1 MSYQFYKVLHL
12 IGFMLLFFGFGGI
25 LLSAYSKT
33 ELKKPARIMGMVTHG
48 LGLLII
54 LVSGFGM
61 AARLG
66 LVSGLPAWVQAKI
79 GIWVLLG
86 VAISLVKRKGYIG
99 WPVAILLW
107 GLGTSAAFI
116 AVNKPF

>member
-1 MSYQFYKVLHL
+1 MTYEFYKILHL
-12 IGFMLLFFGFGGI
+12 LGLILLFFSFGG
-25 LLSAYSKT
+25 LLLVSYSRA
-33 ELKKPARIMGMVTHG
+33 ELKKPARIMAFSTHG
-48 LGLLII
+48 VGLLLI

-66 LVSGLPAWVQAKI
+66 MVSGLPTWVKAKI

-99 WPVAILLW
+99 WPIAILLW
-107 GLGTSAAFI
+107 GLGISAAII
-116 AVNKPF
+116 AINKPF

>member
-12 IGFMLLFFGFGGI
+12 LGLILLFFGFGG
-25 LLSAYSKT
+25 LLVSAFAKVT
-33 ELKKPARIMGMVTHG
+33 LTKQARLMSFITHG
-48 LGLLII
+48 LGLFLI
-54 LVSGFGM
+54 LLSGFGM

-79 GIWVLLG
+79 GIWTILG
-86 VAISLVKRKGYIG
+86 VSISLVKRKGYIG

-107 GLGTSAAFI
+107 GLGTTAAVI
-116 AVNKPF
+116 AINKPF

>member
-1 MSYQFYKVLHL
+1 MSYEFYKVLHILGL
-12 IGFMLLFFGFGGI
+12 ILLFFGFGG
-25 LLSAYSKT
+25 LLVAAYAKV
-33 ELKKPARIMGMVTHG
+33 ELKKPARIMGFVTHG
-48 LGLLII
+48 LGLLFI

-66 LVSGLPAWVQAKI
+66 MGAGLPTWVQVKI

-86 VAISLVKRKGYIG
+86 VGISLVRRKGYIG

-107 GLGTSAAFI
+107 GLGTSAAII
-116 AVNKPF
+116 AINKPF